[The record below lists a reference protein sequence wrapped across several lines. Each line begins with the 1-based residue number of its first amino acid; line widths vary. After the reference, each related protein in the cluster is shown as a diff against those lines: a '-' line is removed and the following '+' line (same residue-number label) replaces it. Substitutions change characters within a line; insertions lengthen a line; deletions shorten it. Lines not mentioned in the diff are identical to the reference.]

1 MTTIWHASPNWSNG
15 SVSNYVRRRPRLLD
29 LRTAVREAVGRVAVG
44 SRRRPRI
51 SLIIPARNEELL
63 LPRLLDTVE
72 HAREQYRHGRAAIE
86 VIVADNV
93 STDRTAA
100 IARDRG
106 CQVVTVEKRIIAA
119 VRNGGAASA
128 RAEMLAFVD
137 ADARIHPQTFNAID
151 DALGSGRNVA
161 GASGVH
167 LERMSLGI
175 AVTYAFMLSFV
186 WITKMDTGVT
196 FSRRDAFE
204 ASGGYR
210 ETMLFA
216 EDVRLL
222 VDLRRW
228 GKARGMRLIR
238 TTQAKAIFSMRKFD
252 EFGDWHYVTRM
263 VTLPFRWLLLR
274 RSAEQFVR
282 RYWYDARG

>member
-1 MTTIWHASPNWSNG
+1 MCAVVPTGSP
-15 SVSNYVRRRPRLLD
+15 
-29 LRTAVREAVGRVAVG
+29 T
-44 SRRRPRI
+44 PRI
-51 SLIIPARNEELL
+51 SLIIPARNEEVL
-63 LPRLLDTVE
+63 LPRLLDTVH
-72 HAREQYRHGRAAIE
+72 HAREQYRHGPEAVE

-106 CQVVTVEKRIIAA
+106 CRVATVEKRVIAA
-119 VRNGGAASA
+119 VRNGGAAVA
-128 RAEMLAFVD
+128 RADMLAFVD
-137 ADARIHPQTFNAID
+137 ADARIHHQTFNAID
-151 DALGSGRNVA
+151 DALGSGRYVA

-175 AVTYAFMLSFV
+175 AVTYAFMLGFV

-196 FSRRDAFE
+196 FCRRDAFE
-204 ASGGYR
+204 SGGGYR

-222 VDLRRW
+222 WDLRRW
-228 GKARGMRLIR
+228 GKEHGMPLIR
-238 TTQAKAIFSMRKFD
+238 ATEAKAIFSMRKFD

-263 VTLPFRWLLLR
+263 VTLPFRWLVLR
-274 RSAEQFVR
+274 RSAERFVR
-282 RYWYDARG
+282 RYWYDTRG